1 MANYVTIAITKFVD
15 LDKDGNE
22 VGEPTYGFRV
32 YDSNGGDY
40 SNTYTREELFGKSF
54 FEIVELARAL
64 SDTGNDLIEWAE
76 ACQPGI
82 FFGENFI
89 TWEEVRATQKVS

>member
-40 SNTYTREELFGKSF
+40 SNNYTREELFGKSY
-54 FEIVELARAL
+54 FELIEFARAL
-64 SDTGNDLIEWAE
+64 SDTGNDLIEYAE
-76 ACQPGI
+76 ATQPGI

-89 TWEEVRATQKVS
+89 TCEEVKATQNKS